1 MSLKIDI
8 SVIVCLRG
16 RGFVGLD
23 VYGGR
28 GGG

>member
-16 RGFVGLD
+16 WGLAGFDG
-23 VYGGR
+23 GGR